1 MILTLLPKNLAK
13 AGFSFVAGKGDT
25 ECKDCRFF
33 KTCVDNLKPGRIYT
47 VTSVRNI
54 EHPCKIH
61 DSGVKIVEVKESQ
74 IEAAI
79 PKKYAIEGAT
89 GIFSFSCNE
98 ICQYH
103 DFCIPEGVAIGDK
116 FLILKVK
123 EKLECPLSNNIQRV
137 SLKLKD

>member
-13 AGFSFVAGKGDT
+13 PGFSFVAGRGDV

-47 VTSVRNI
+47 VISVRNI

-61 DSGVKIVEVKESQ
+61 DSGVKIVEVKESH

-79 PKKYAIEGAT
+79 PKKYAIEGST
-89 GIFSFSCNE
+89 GIYSFSCDE
-98 ICQYH
+98 ICQHH
-103 DFCIPEGVAIGDK
+103 DFCIPEGIAIGDK

-123 EKLECPLSNNIQRV
+123 EKLECPLGNNIQRV
-137 SLKLKD
+137 SLKLKN